1 MALSDEPLDSEN
13 VKDYEKVCKLT
24 KEGMFVN
31 IVDKGKKADT
41 VAGNFFN
48 TMEVYPSTS
57 YPIVSEF
64 FQRL

>member
-13 VKDYEKVCKLT
+13 VKDYEKLCNLT

-31 IVDKGKKADT
+31 IVDKGRKADT

-48 TMEVYPSTS
+48 TMEVYPSS
-57 YPIVSEF
+57 
-64 FQRL
+64 